1 MIQVCNCR
9 GKASTFASQ
18 SCFVARAAN
27 SVFTGNDT
35 FLAQTRRHRKFTV
48 AVVLSHEEQLRTI
61 QHQLALV
68 YKLSV
73 SSTLAVHLLTA
84 VKSWQGQLV
93 KGKPHP
99 LGACSTAI
107 GSVLLQQMIP
117 VLPPE
122 AKTAAETVL
131 AGDLEEVAR
140 HFSHCSARVTAKKD
154 SAILDVR
161 IHLQS
166 SLLPHLAS
174 FADAIVQLEGERLG
188 PRPLGPLARKARRQ

>member
-1 MIQVCNCR
+1 MQLSWQGQHFCKSVMLRCHG
-9 GKASTFASQ
+9 GKFR
-18 SCFVARAAN
+18 VYR
-27 SVFTGNDT
+27 NDT

-131 AGDLEEVAR
+131 AGDLEEVG
-140 HFSHCSARVTAKKD
+140 SCSWKASVWAP
-154 SAILDVR
+154 A
-161 IHLQS
+161 
-166 SLLPHLAS
+166 LLGL
-174 FADAIVQLEGERLG
+174 
-188 PRPLGPLARKARRQ
+188 